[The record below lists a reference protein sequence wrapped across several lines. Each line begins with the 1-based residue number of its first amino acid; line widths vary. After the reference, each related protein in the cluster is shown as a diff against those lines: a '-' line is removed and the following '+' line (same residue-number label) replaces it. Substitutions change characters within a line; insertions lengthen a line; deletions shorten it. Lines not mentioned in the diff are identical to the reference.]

1 MVDVPFA
8 NRREAGRA
16 LGAALAELDPANP
29 VVLGLPRGGVPV
41 AFEAASALDCPLDV
55 LVVRKIGVPQQPE
68 LAMGSVG
75 EGDVVVENEEIIR
88 AARVDRRAFDRVL
101 AEERRVL
108 QQRIDSYRQEAG
120 AVDLTGRTAVIVDDG
135 LATGSTARAAIEI
148 LRKRDV
154 AAVWLAVPVA
164 PADTVATMEELAD
177 RVVVLHAPR
186 HFGAVGAWFRDF
198 SQTSD
203 DQVRFLLS
211 EARLR

>member
-16 LGAALAELDPANP
+16 LGEELARLDPPDP

-41 AFEAASALDCPLDV
+41 AYEVALALDCPLDV

-75 EGDVVVENEEIIR
+75 EGDVVIENEDVIR
-88 AARVDRRAFDRVL
+88 AARVDRESFDRVL
-101 AEERRVL
+101 EQERGVL
-108 QQRIDSYRQEAG
+108 RERLDSYRQEASS
-120 AVDLTGRTAVIVDDG
+120 VDVTGCTAILVDDG

-148 LRKRDV
+148 LRRREV
-154 AAVWLAVPVA
+154 SAAWLAVPVA
-164 PADTVATMEELAD
+164 PADTTASMERLAD
-177 RVVVLHAPR
+177 RVIVLHVPR
-186 HFGAVGAWFRDF
+186 HFGAVGAWYRDF

-203 DQVRFLLS
+203 DQVRSFLS

>member
-1 MVDVPFA
+1 MVEVPFS
-8 NRREAGRA
+8 NRRAAGRA
-16 LGAALAELDPANP
+16 LGAALADLNPSNP

-75 EGDVVVENEEIIR
+75 ESGVVVENEDVIR
-88 AARVDRRAFDRVL
+88 AARVDGASFNRVL
-101 AEERRVL
+101 EKERDVLRQRLAAYREEAEP
-108 QQRIDSYRQEAG
+108 
-120 AVDLTGRTAVIVDDG
+120 VDLKGRTAVIVDDG

-148 LRKRDV
+148 IRRRGV
-154 AAVWLAVPVA
+154 RSVWLAVPVA
-164 PADTVATMEELAD
+164 PSDTAEAMKDLAD

-203 DQVRFLLS
+203 DQVRSLLA